1 MPHASRFV
9 LHIMAAVAEH
19 ERQIIGE
26 RTRAALAAAKARG
39 IKLGAN
45 GTLLAERHKAEAT
58 AYAYTVKSHMMSA
71 IESGA
76 KTKRQIA
83 DWLNATGIGAS
94 VVYVILGVLSVAP
107 VIMLPMAFDA
117 PGSEKNGG
125 LLVLVAS
132 IAFFPISCL
141 LGAILPWIFRHWRN
155 ASELFLMPV
164 LNIGVTVLL
173 LLVGLR

>member
-1 MPHASRFV
+1 
-9 LHIMAAVAEH
+9 MAE
-19 ERQIIGE
+19 E
-26 RTRAALAAAKARG
+26 K
-39 IKLGAN
+39 N
-45 GTLLAERHKAEAT
+45 GQRP
-58 AYAYTVKSHMMSA
+58 
-71 IESGA
+71 
-76 KTKRQIA
+76 
-83 DWLNATGIGAS
+83 WWIGAS

-141 LGAILPWIFRHWRN
+141 LGAILPWIFRRWRN
-155 ASELFLMPV
+155 ASKLFLMPV